1 MDLLSADMGSSSAGC
16 LQTGNRGDDP
26 CLTKGLV
33 KIPGGSEA
41 CQSVLP
47 RGLFCNPLIQ
57 ASDDTLWNGRSITVL
72 RKKAK
77 FGDRRR
83 VRKGG
88 DFRNFSRQFSL
99 SRSALDA
106 ECETASRGAVD
117 LQIVGVGTGKQFFDD
132 RLELP
137 VRDVFLCEKSAA
149 KRVGFDG
156 ALASAKLLWKAGVL
170 GITRGS
176 VGGHLCVRGK
186 SINRRTKSGADRL
199 CDFRGNG
206 HDANGQHK

>member
-1 MDLLSADMGSSSAGC
+1 MDLLSDDVGSCSAGC

-47 RGLFCNPLIQ
+47 RGLFCNPFIQ
-57 ASDDTLWNGRSITVL
+57 ASDDALWNGPSITVL

-88 DFRNFSRQFSL
+88 DFRNFSRHFSL
-99 SRSALDA
+99 SRRTLDA
-106 ECETASRGAVD
+106 ARETAGRG
-117 LQIVGVGTGKQFFDD
+117 
-132 RLELP
+132 P
-137 VRDVFLCEKSAA
+137 
-149 KRVGFDG
+149 
-156 ALASAKLLWKAGVL
+156 
-170 GITRGS
+170 
-176 VGGHLCVRGK
+176 
-186 SINRRTKSGADRL
+186 
-199 CDFRGNG
+199 
-206 HDANGQHK
+206 